1 MDFSKLSSNEKL
13 AVYGAGAA
21 ILGAIVAQI
30 GSFYG
35 AGGLWLSLLLAI
47 AMLAIVFMPQWSP
60 STNLP
65 GSKGSLMLIVGGI
78 AAIGALLALLAILPA
93 LGAFGLYGGLWF
105 IGILIGIVGGLM
117 MGWAGWQEFQAEG
130 GKFQVG
136 TASTGS
142 APSGAAASPPPPAQ
156 AAPPQ
161 AAPPQAAPP
170 QAAPPQAAPP
180 PPPATPM
187 EEPMDAPMATD
198 TSSMGESGMADSG
211 KGESGMGEPGTR
223 EDQV

>member
-1 MDFSKLSSNEKL
+1 MDFSKLDSNEKL

-21 ILGAIVAQI
+21 ILGAIIAQI

-60 STNLP
+60 TTNLP

-78 AAIGALLALLAILPA
+78 AGIGALLGLLAILPA

-105 IGILIGIVGGLM
+105 IGILIGIIGGLL
-117 MGWAGWQEFQAEG
+117 MGWAGWQAFQAEG

-136 TASTGS
+136 TAPASSGST
-142 APSGAAASPPPPAQ
+142 AGASTP
-156 AAPPQ
+156 
-161 AAPPQAAPP
+161 
-170 QAAPPQAAPP
+170 AAPP
-180 PPPATPM
+180 PAPPATPAAPPPAAPPAEPM
-187 EEPMDAPMATD
+187 RSEEPMRTDEPM
-198 TSSMGESGMADSG
+198 G
-211 KGESGMGEPGTR
+211 GMGGS
-223 EDQV
+223 EDDRT

>member
-1 MDFSKLSSNEKL
+1 MDFSKLDSNEKL

-21 ILGAIVAQI
+21 ILGAIIAQI

-60 STNLP
+60 TTNLP

-78 AAIGALLALLAILPA
+78 AGIGALLGLLAILPA

-105 IGILIGIVGGLM
+105 IGILIGIIGGLL
-117 MGWAGWQEFQAEG
+117 MGWAGWQAFQAEG

-136 TASTGS
+136 TAPASSGST
-142 APSGAAASPPPPAQ
+142 ATASTP
-156 AAPPQ
+156 
-161 AAPPQAAPP
+161 
-170 QAAPPQAAPP
+170 AAPP
-180 PPPATPM
+180 PAAPPAEPM
-187 EEPMDAPMATD
+187 RSEEPMRTDEPM
-198 TSSMGESGMADSG
+198 G
-211 KGESGMGEPGTR
+211 GMGGS
-223 EDQV
+223 EDDRT

>member
-1 MDFSKLSSNEKL
+1 MDFSKLNSNEKL

-47 AMLAIVFMPQWSP
+47 AMLAVVFLPQWSP

-78 AAIGALLALLAILPA
+78 AGIGALLALLAILPA

-117 MGWAGWQEFQAEG
+117 MGWAGWREFQAEG

-136 TASTGS
+136 S
-142 APSGAAASPPPPAQ
+142 APGGTGPSASAAAPPPPPMQ
-156 AAPPQ
+156 S
-161 AAPPQAAPP
+161 
-170 QAAPPQAAPP
+170 APPQAAPP
-180 PPPATPM
+180 PPPAAPAN
-187 EEPMDAPMATD
+187 EPMGTGTSGMGD
-198 TSSMGESGMADSG
+198 TGMGESGTGDT
-211 KGESGMGEPGTR
+211 GTR
-223 EDQV
+223 EDQP

>member
-1 MDFSKLSSNEKL
+1 MDLSKLTSNEKL

-21 ILGAIVAQI
+21 ILGAIIAQI

-78 AAIGALLALLAILPA
+78 AGIGALLGLLAILPA

-105 IGILIGIVGGLM
+105 IGILIGIIGGLM

-130 GKFQVG
+130 GKFQLG
-136 TASTGS
+136 TPSSGGTTAPPPS
-142 APSGAAASPPPPAQ
+142 ATPPPTTPAEPPPA
-156 AAPPQ
+156 AV
-161 AAPPQAAPP
+161 
-170 QAAPPQAAPP
+170 
-180 PPPATPM
+180 PPPAPPA
-187 EEPMDAPMATD
+187 EPMRQEPPA
-198 TSSMGESGMADSG
+198 
-211 KGESGMGEPGTR
+211 SGMGGETGSTGMGGDR
-223 EDQV
+223 DDDQA